1 MRVMALDVGDKRIGV
16 AVSDSTGLVPTPL
29 TTIGTKSESE
39 DIEAVLLLAD
49 EHAVEEIVVGLPLS
63 LSGQRGPQARKVA
76 RFAESLSGR
85 AAVPVTMLD
94 ERYSTAEAERLLR
107 EAGVQPARERAR
119 TDAAAAAVILRAYL
133 DSRRA
138 AAER

>member
-16 AVSDSTGLVPTPL
+16 AVSDPTGLVPTPL